1 MDGSG
6 LQFIRFDGPD
16 IKLPVLMEVESFY
29 LFSGFV
35 SSVHIFFLLY
45 SRWKFFCSY
54 FKTIRQI
61 YRTDPFN
68 FVRLS

>member
-6 LQFIRFDGPD
+6 LQLIRFDGLD

-35 SSVHIFFLLY
+35 SPVHIFFLLY
-45 SRWKFFCSY
+45 SLWKFFVPIS
-54 FKTIRQI
+54 RQ
-61 YRTDPFN
+61 
-68 FVRLS
+68 

>member
-6 LQFIRFDGPD
+6 VRLIRFDGLD

-35 SSVHIFFLLY
+35 SPVHIFFLLY
-45 SRWKFFCSY
+45 SRWKIFCSY
-54 FKTIRQI
+54 FKTIRQSE
-61 YRTDPFN
+61 RPDPFN
-68 FVRLS
+68 FVRPP